1 MNFLFRKNNL
11 FEQRLEEISQFKVNG
26 LNNTLIDCEKK
37 NIINENIKKI
47 GNENG
52 NENGNGNGTNINKNS
67 KSTIC
72 LYNYEVEFPKV
83 IDTVISTKGYNRK
96 NLIKI
101 NMMMHP
107 LNNSITNNITNNN
120 KIHIHN
126 IITPNNR
133 YNISSIK
140 DKVFFSKDVIKNK
153 KNVNLKSPITYYLIE
168 QLTIDKNYKVI
179 IQQLYND
186 IYLTYSIKHSFT
198 KNIKNYKMPDLIS
211 IVNDLIIEN
220 IQILKNYLK
229 KYTSL
234 VNKLATIDL
243 AKNNNINRCN
253 IFNIESNHKVIIIGD
268 THGSFHT
275 FFRIFLRLR
284 KQNIINEKLELTN
297 GTKLIILGDVL
308 DRGKFALEIL
318 FLLFLL
324 MKINNSINEL
334 NVIFN
339 RGNHEHLEQYYYYGF
354 LNELEIKNKKN
365 KKNSLSNTFITNLNS
380 FFCWTCTAIILK
392 HKNTKY
398 WLCHGGI
405 PNLDIFKALDNI
417 KQENNNHLN
426 ALCPSNLININAL
439 NVLGEFENHKV
450 IILGQKFQ
458 TQISWND
465 FTTKYNI
472 QNTTRRSNLYKIPEI
487 ERDMFKIGLKNI
499 FDFLHIY
506 KFDFIIRAHQDHNCN
521 SWLLSSLFSDS
532 GSEILPLD
540 FKLAKTALDGFKES
554 NSNLTTYK
562 NAFQYQIQEGRTK
575 ADGPFLKIDPK
586 SSLFKIADYNSLAS
600 NTNQSLLQQKI
611 ESKKVYPVLT
621 ISTNSSI
628 GRNLYNDTYVILD

>member
-1 MNFLFRKNNL
+1 MFSTNKNNS
-11 FEQRLEEISQFKVNG
+11 RLEEISQF
-26 LNNTLIDCEKK
+26 TLKGFNKLSDCEKEIRNG
-37 NIINENIKKI
+37 NINEFGNENITKKKEIRNGNITEKKENRKEKINEYYINEN
-47 GNENG
+47 N
-52 NENGNGNGTNINKNS
+52 

-72 LYNYEVEFPKV
+72 LYNYEVEFPKM
-83 IDTVISTKGYNRK
+83 IDTVISTKGYNYNK
-96 NLIKI
+96 IIKI
-101 NMMMHP
+101 NMKMHP
-107 LNNSITNNITNNN
+107 LNNTNTNITNNN

-126 IITPNNR
+126 INTPTNGYSIN
-133 YNISSIK
+133 SIK

-153 KNVNLKSPITYYLIE
+153 KNANLSNPITYYLIE
-168 QLTIDKNYKVI
+168 QLNITINEKNYKAI

-186 IYLTYSIKHSFT
+186 IYLTYSIKHNFSR
-198 KNIKNYKMPDLIS
+198 NSKNYKMPDLIS

-220 IQILKNYLK
+220 IKILEDYLN
-229 KYTSL
+229 KYNSL
-234 VNKLATIDL
+234 EKKLATIYEM
-243 AKNNNINRCN
+243 NINRCN

-284 KQNIINEKLELTN
+284 KENILNENLKLTN

-308 DRGKFALEIL
+308 DRGQFALEIL

-339 RGNHEHLEQYYYYGF
+339 RGNHEHPEQYIKYGF
-354 LNELEIKNKKN
+354 LSELKKKN
-365 KKNSLSNTFITNLNS
+365 KKTLLNTFITKLNI
-380 FFCWTCTAIILK
+380 FFCLTCTAIILK

-405 PNLDIFKALDNI
+405 PYLDIFRKLSNTQNLEKNNLTNI
-417 KQENNNHLN
+417 GDLN
-426 ALCPSNLININAL
+426 Y
-439 NVLGEFENHKV
+439 LGKFENHKV

-465 FTTKYNI
+465 FTTKYDI
-472 QNTTRRSNLYKIPEI
+472 QNTTRIKNENLKLIKNLEKP
-487 ERDMFKIGLKNI
+487 MFEIGLKDI
-499 FDFLHIY
+499 FKFLHNY

-540 FKLAKTALDGFKES
+540 FKLAKTALDRFNES

-586 SSLFKIADYNSLAS
+586 SPLFKIENYNSLAS
-600 NTNQSLLQQKI
+600 ETNQSSLKQEI

-628 GRNLYNDTYVILD
+628 GRNLYNDSFVILD